1 MTHNQTPRW
10 YPWAF
15 LALALAYV
23 MIQAGAWHAPLCF
36 LDDTGELF
44 YVRSGLSWHD
54 LFLRDFYGFFRPLKN
69 LLFLGFNGLIRSGG
83 MAPAHAAAIVVG
95 LGSLL
100 AVNQLFRRLLENPW
114 TALTASAVWLFAPTM
129 VSCTA
134 WLSSVNI
141 QAMTGFVAG
150 AVLLHLQ
157 ASEGD
162 EVADAVDGVSPIPQQ
177 RPRASSGG
185 PASAPTGGLRSGSGF
200 QRVARVRWMVSAGSA
215 ACALLAMLCYEGAVC
230 LPLLLMATDLWLRPE
245 RVRTHTAQRGYLL
258 AALMLAVFLV
268 LRALGG
274 SRGQLSGS
282 FAEIT
287 RWQVAFSSA
296 HFMLLHLGIWLCPF
310 GRQVLFGGYYWGQ
323 VPVALLALEWLA
335 LGLLAAAT
343 LAWWRHA
350 PRLTLGLVWFF
361 VGFAPM
367 SNVLGFKNGPY
378 GDYYMAC
385 ASLGLALSCAAGGEA
400 LWRKMRG
407 QQGWQAAAALAVLTL
422 GVGWRLAAAVE
433 SAAWVQA
440 WNDPVALLER
450 SARTFPEAFDVLT
463 ELAKQRVEQGRLAE
477 ARALAERA
485 ITLAPQRAGAY
496 AVLAVVAEQCGD
508 TPAAWTALRRF
519 LKLSEQHTAWGWFFA
534 GYLSEARDHDPE
546 QAERSYREALA
557 GTEAWTA
564 DHVSAAEA
572 LGLLL
577 ASRGRVTE
585 AIPLMQRAA
594 ALAPEHAP
602 LQHNLAV
609 ALQKAGRKAEAADHE
624 RRYRELMT
632 AAR

>member
-1 MTHNQTPRW
+1 MMTHTQTSRW

-23 MIQAGAWHAPLCF
+23 ALYAGAWHAPLCF

-54 LFLRDFYGFFRPLKN
+54 LFVRDFYGFFRPIKN
-69 LLFLGFNGLIRSGG
+69 VFFMGFDGLIRAGG
-83 MAPAHAAAIVVG
+83 TTPAHAVALGVG
-95 LGSLL
+95 LASLL
-100 AVNQLFRRLLENPW
+100 AVNQLFRRLLGNPW

-141 QAMTGFVAG
+141 QAMTGFAAG

-157 ASEGD
+157 AAEAQTAHARGR
-162 EVADAVDGVSPIPQQ
+162 AWAVLAVCS
-177 RPRASSGG
+177 
-185 PASAPTGGLRSGSGF
+185 
-200 QRVARVRWMVSAGSA
+200 V
-215 ACALLAMLCYEGAVC
+215 LAMLCYEGAVC
-230 LPLLLMATDLWLRPE
+230 LPLLLVATDLWLWPE
-245 RVRTHTAQRGYLL
+245 RVRTRTAQRGYLL
-258 AALMLAVFLV
+258 AALMLALFLV

-274 SRGQLSGS
+274 QRGQLSGS

-287 RWQVAFSSA
+287 RWQVAASSA
-296 HFMLLHLGIWLCPF
+296 HFMLLHLGTWLWPF
-310 GRQVLFGGYYWGQ
+310 GRQALFGGYYWGQ
-323 VPVALLALEWLA
+323 VPVAVLALEWLT
-335 LGLLAAAT
+335 LGLLAAAA
-343 LAWWRHA
+343 LVWRPRA

-367 SNVLGFKNGPY
+367 SNVIGFKNGPY

-385 ASLGLALSCAAGGEA
+385 ASLGLALSCAAGGDA
-400 LWRKMRG
+400 LLRRVRG
-407 QQGWQAAAALAVLTL
+407 RQGFHGWQAAAALAVLTL

-450 SARTFPEAFDVLT
+450 SAHTFPEAFDVLT
-463 ELAKQRVEQGRLAE
+463 ELAKQRVEQGRFAE
-477 ARALAERA
+477 ARTLAERA
-485 ITLAPQRAGAY
+485 ITLAPKRGGAY
-496 AVLAVVAEQCGD
+496 AVLAVVADRSGD
-508 TPAAWTALRRF
+508 TPAAWTALRQF
-519 LKLSEQHTAWGWFFA
+519 LKLSENHTAWGWFFA
-534 GYLSEARDHDPE
+534 GYLSEECDHDPV

-564 DHVSAAEA
+564 DHVAAAEA

-577 ASRGRVTE
+577 ASRGRPAE
-585 AIPLMQRAA
+585 AIPVMQRAA
-594 ALAPEHAP
+594 ALAPDHAP

-609 ALQKAGRKAEAADHE
+609 ALQRTGRKAEAADHE
-624 RRYRELMT
+624 RRYRELMAT
-632 AAR
+632 AP